1 MTLLRRKN
9 FYVGPASTAPPHGYP
24 GLGAIARRRRAS
36 ARLWRRPMHHHKG
49 CGLLDDIDQPAA
61 ARIEHGEIIREI
73 FEVMALKEQRVEVP
87 AGNVAPSPRRFRG

>member
-1 MTLLRRKN
+1 
-9 FYVGPASTAPPHGYP
+9 
-24 GLGAIARRRRAS
+24 
-36 ARLWRRPMHHHKG
+36 MHHHKG

-87 AGNVAPSPRRFRG
+87 AGNVAPPRLGHRVSVALHPRP